1 MKKWNCLVCSTRIQL
16 RIHSVWNEK
25 YIFTLEQSIWVI
37 VTFPFFFVR
46 QTFSASRKGC
56 LGELAASWGGRRRFA
71 QPLSQP
77 WTHLMLLCRG
87 RAECCIFLFPLLCS
101 GQQPCPG
108 VAGRGGNGNSS
119 AAFSWF
125 HMAQAQLARGGW
137 LFPEPHSPGGP
148 HEVGVCSG
156 TWHGA
161 ERPEADTGCSLKPP
175 WWATSHQ

>member
-1 MKKWNCLVCSTRIQL
+1 MKLSSLFYSDSTQNPFSLKWKIHFHTGTKHMSNCHFS
-16 RIHSVWNEK
+16 
-25 YIFTLEQSIWVI
+25 F
-37 VTFPFFFVR
+37 FFFFFVR

-101 GQQPCPG
+101 GQRPCPG